1 MADSFPLQWPDGW
14 PRIAAGRRKKSK
26 FGSNLGISQ
35 HTKLKNELRLLG
47 ARNVVISSNVAIRG
61 DGVPYAA
68 EGRRR
73 YDDPGVAVWF
83 VLNGQSR
90 SMARDP
96 YHTPWE
102 NVRSLVLAIDA
113 MRSLERHG
121 GSVMVERAFEGF
133 ATLSAPG
140 STKRHWSDVLQVLRT
155 ADRSTITLN
164 YKRLAMDWHP
174 DKNGGSTV
182 RMSELNVARDEAL
195 AEVR

>member
-1 MADSFPLQWPDGW
+1 MTEAFPLSWPQGW
-14 PRIAAGRRKKSK
+14 PRTPAGRRRKSK

-35 HTKLKNELRLLG
+35 HTKLRNELRLLG
-47 ARNVVISSNVAIRG
+47 ATNVVISSNVAVRG
-61 DGVPYAA
+61 DGLPYAA

-83 VLNGQSR
+83 VLDGKPR

-102 NVRSLVLAIDA
+102 NVRSLVLAIEA

-121 GSVMVERAFEGF
+121 GSAMVERAFEGF
-133 ATLSAPG
+133 AALPAPKA
-140 STKRHWSDVLQVLRT
+140 KRKWWDVLEVSPSSPRYVIEQ
-155 ADRSTITLN
+155 N
-164 YKRLAMDWHP
+164 FKRLARDWHP
-174 DKNGGSTV
+174 DKHGGSSE

-195 AEVR
+195 AGEL